1 MTEERSRSPGQKLVQ
16 KQLSDFCQCL
26 ETGAL
31 IAVSCNANHPA
42 CHTSS
47 KICFAPVFLFPRP
60 EYCGLVIVT
69 FSLVTSNCYVT
80 AHQLFKT
87 ICLPGVLRNR
97 HEVQR
102 WLMVI
107 EVCNYGMKQYFHSGE
122 NLLFFSACINFSI
135 PRLQNC
141 QNVFFELNDLVSI
154 LAKYFGILK

>member
-1 MTEERSRSPGQKLVQ
+1 MHSLTDRVCITITKKTADCRMLIILVLLPDLLSMLRPYQNRLKRELGSETQMTEERSRSPGQKLVQ

-80 AHQLFKT
+80 AHQLFTT
-87 ICLPGVLRNR
+87 ICLPGA
-97 HEVQR
+97 Q
-102 WLMVI
+102 
-107 EVCNYGMKQYFHSGE
+107 K
-122 NLLFFSACINFSI
+122 
-135 PRLQNC
+135 
-141 QNVFFELNDLVSI
+141 
-154 LAKYFGILK
+154 